1 MQKTLIRLLLTLVA
15 VSLGLLAL
23 VFVLNLYLIYTSP
36 TPAEFVRSQGI
47 TYSPE
52 TQKTLADFNEVVTI
66 EKGSFAEDIYR
77 AINRPT
83 GDTQIYAY
91 HVTPSGINRLLGA
104 GPIIVLPILEVG
116 SASLMI
122 LDQYNK
128 STSLARNMDAINFS
142 YTLFH
147 ELGHEA
153 IRLEL
158 GKDARRLDPLFIE
171 LYCDRYAVDLLRREY
186 GDIGRAYV
194 LASRA
199 INPFSAERDVILAL
213 MREEA
218 PSVEAEL
225 RLLAAEQATFE
236 PFRKLVKQCVKY
248 QAATL
253 DSNADGVDRVYAC
266 LKNRYSGKNPIAS
279 ENPYLQ
285 KRASAFISGYE
296 LIFLGKDSA
305 YH

>member
-1 MQKTLIRLLLTLVA
+1 MQKTLIRLFLTLVA

-23 VFVLNLYLIYTSP
+23 VFVLNLYLIHTSP
-36 TPAEFVRSQGI
+36 TSAEFVRSQGI
-47 TYSPE
+47 SYSPE
-52 TQKTLADFNEVVTI
+52 TKKTLADFKEVVVL
-66 EKGSFAEDIYR
+66 EQGSFAEAIYR

-83 GDTQIYAY
+83 GNHNGYAY
-91 HVTPSGINRLLGA
+91 HVTPSGIKRLLGA

-116 SASLMI
+116 AATLMI
-122 LDQYNK
+122 WDEYNK
-128 STSLARNMDAINFS
+128 KPSLGRNIDAINFS

-158 GKDARRLDPLFIE
+158 GEDVRRLDPLFIE

-199 INPFSAERDVILAL
+199 LNPFSAERDVILAL

-248 QAATL
+248 QATTL
-253 DSNADGVDRVYAC
+253 DAEADGVDRVYAC
-266 LKNRYSGKNPIAS
+266 LKNRYSGKEPIDS

-296 LIFLGKDSA
+296 LIFLGKDTK
-305 YH
+305 YR